1 MIWMLKTLNQLIC
14 LLLWRQNKHTL
25 YRINIILSRIKVSWT
40 LFGKIVQDL
49 PGNVQD
55 YAPGVPYALSRIIL
69 DCYGFISNF
78 EYCDIS

>member
-14 LLLWRQNKHTL
+14 LLLWRQNKRTL
-25 YRINIILSRIKVSWT
+25 YWINITLCPIEVSWT
-40 LFGKIVQDL
+40 LFSKIVQDL

-55 YAPGVPYALSRIIL
+55 YTQGVPYALSRIIL

-78 EYCDIS
+78 EYFDIS